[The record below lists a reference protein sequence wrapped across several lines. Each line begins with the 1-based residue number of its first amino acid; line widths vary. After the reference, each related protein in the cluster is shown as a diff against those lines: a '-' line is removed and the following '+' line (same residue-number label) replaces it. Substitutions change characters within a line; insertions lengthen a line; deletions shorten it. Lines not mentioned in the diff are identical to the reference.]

1 MLRLME
7 HGDDLVLLSDGV
19 TAAIAD
25 GRFLEILQS
34 APITLYVLQD
44 DVDARGLAGQIA
56 DSVGRVS
63 YTDFV
68 RLTVKHAGQL
78 AGDSGIVVYF
88 LTPFGTALKFCV
100 LIIYEAIYYVFTKQK
115 LKPGAI

>member
-1 MLRLME
+1 MLHTLSVSPWHADIAAMLRVID
-7 HGDDLVLLSDGV
+7 HGDDLLLLSDGA
-19 TAAIAD
+19 TAAIAG

-78 AGDSGIVVYF
+78 AW
-88 LTPFGTALKFCV
+88 
-100 LIIYEAIYYVFTKQK
+100 
-115 LKPGAI
+115 

>member
-1 MLRLME
+1 MLHTLSVSPWHADIAAMLRLME

-44 DVDARGLAGQIA
+44 DVDARGLAGQIS
-56 DSVGRVS
+56 DSVVRVD

-68 RLTVKHAGQL
+68 RLAVKHPSQMAW
-78 AGDSGIVVYF
+78 
-88 LTPFGTALKFCV
+88 
-100 LIIYEAIYYVFTKQK
+100 
-115 LKPGAI
+115 

>member
-1 MLRLME
+1 MLHTLSVSPWHADIAAMLRLME

-88 LTPFGTALKFCV
+88 LTPFRHRPKILRPHN
-100 LIIYEAIYYVFTKQK
+100 I
-115 LKPGAI
+115 

>member
-1 MLRLME
+1 MLHTLSVSPWHADIAAMLRLME

-34 APITLYVLQD
+34 TPITLYVLQD

-68 RLTVKHAGQL
+68 RLTVKHADQL
-78 AGDSGIVVYF
+78 AW
-88 LTPFGTALKFCV
+88 
-100 LIIYEAIYYVFTKQK
+100 
-115 LKPGAI
+115 

>member
-1 MLRLME
+1 MLHTLSVSPWHADIAAMLRLME

-56 DSVGRVS
+56 DSVVRVS

-68 RLTVKHAGQL
+68 RLSVKHAGQF
-78 AGDSGIVVYF
+78 SW
-88 LTPFGTALKFCV
+88 
-100 LIIYEAIYYVFTKQK
+100 
-115 LKPGAI
+115 

>member
-1 MLRLME
+1 MLHTLSVSPWHADIAAMLRLME

-25 GRFLEILQS
+25 GHFLEILQS

-56 DSVGRVS
+56 DSVVRVG

-68 RLTVKHAGQL
+68 SLTVKHEGQL
-78 AGDSGIVVYF
+78 AW
-88 LTPFGTALKFCV
+88 
-100 LIIYEAIYYVFTKQK
+100 
-115 LKPGAI
+115 

>member
-1 MLRLME
+1 MLHTLSVSPWHADIAAMLRLME

-44 DVDARGLAGQIA
+44 DVDARGWLVKLRTVSAGLAILISS
-56 DSVGRVS
+56 DSQSNMPVS
-63 YTDFV
+63 WP
-68 RLTVKHAGQL
+68 
-78 AGDSGIVVYF
+78 GDGGIVVYF
-88 LTPFGTALKFCV
+88 LTPFRHRPKILRPHN
-100 LIIYEAIYYVFTKQK
+100 I
-115 LKPGAI
+115 

>member
-1 MLRLME
+1 
-7 HGDDLVLLSDGV
+7 
-19 TAAIAD
+19 D

-68 RLTVKHAGQL
+68 RLTVKHAGLL
-78 AGDSGIVVYF
+78 AW
-88 LTPFGTALKFCV
+88 
-100 LIIYEAIYYVFTKQK
+100 
-115 LKPGAI
+115 

>member
-1 MLRLME
+1 MLHTLSVSPWHADIAAMLRVMD
-7 HGDDLVLLSDGV
+7 HGDDLLLLSDGV
-19 TAAIAD
+19 TAAIAG
-25 GRFLEILQS
+25 GRFHEILQS

-78 AGDSGIVVYF
+78 AW
-88 LTPFGTALKFCV
+88 
-100 LIIYEAIYYVFTKQK
+100 
-115 LKPGAI
+115 

>member
-1 MLRLME
+1 MLHTLSVSPWHADIAAMLRVMD
-7 HGDDLVLLSDGV
+7 HGDDLLLLSDGV
-19 TAAIAD
+19 TAASAG

-78 AGDSGIVVYF
+78 AW
-88 LTPFGTALKFCV
+88 
-100 LIIYEAIYYVFTKQK
+100 
-115 LKPGAI
+115 